1 MSITDCFDHLFHHRK
16 VDMTSMFK
24 VCLCNATSSGYKSGD
39 LQYFSP
45 KFKFTLNLCFI
56 PDLCYNIALC
66 YYKLKQYSAHTHT
79 QWLLSNWTLLWEQ
92 CLEAATERRRRLRS
106 YVEQWLSSYV
116 PMCSLH
122 CVHQHLQSGDQHWVL
137 SANDEGER
145 LKACAILASSV
156 ATLIKVFLLPGC
168 SLIPLSMIS
177 VMYLSEAEY
186 CFSL

>member
-1 MSITDCFDHLFHHRK
+1 
-16 VDMTSMFK
+16 MFK
-24 VCLCNATSSGYKSGD
+24 VCLCNATYRLQIRSSTV
-39 LQYFSP
+39 FSP

-66 YYKLKQYSAHTHT
+66 YLKQYSASLKYITEIIERGIKEHPGK
-79 QWLLSNWTLLWEQ
+79 QEDFNECSNWWSKNSA
-92 CLEAATERRRRLRS
+92 CLIS
-106 YVEQWLSSYV
+106 
-116 PMCSLH
+116 
-122 CVHQHLQSGDQHWVL
+122 HLQSGDQHWVL